1 MEISQ
6 VDQIFDKSKILS
18 MSEVQKDRLN
28 SVKDSHCT
36 IFPSQN
42 ALYDISPIFRN
53 YDGTTCIIRSAC
65 TIRKGEEITDNY
77 GLFFQIKNEDQRQ
90 EVLSKQ
96 YFFQCQCIAC
106 KQQWPTF
113 PEFRGQI
120 SSFICSGCRAPQQTG
135 ANKGLAKKCAK
146 CKKDLKPL
154 HQAIKLLSR

>member
-1 MEISQ
+1 MQYFEI
-6 VDQIFDKSKILS
+6 
-18 MSEVQKDRLN
+18 
-28 SVKDSHCT
+28 
-36 IFPSQN
+36 PSP
-42 ALYDISPIFRN
+42 LWWSPIFRN